1 MSLPSLSPLAPSL
14 PELIAQLLEPIS
26 DEAPCGQDLRYEP
39 EFDQLREL
47 RREDD
52 TSLPTGVWQSSIKRA
67 QWPEQA
73 KLASRL
79 LLERSKDLMLSAWL
93 GEAWLHLDGLEGLPG
108 SLALVA
114 GLCER
119 YPEQLHPQA
128 EEGDQSWRVIPLE
141 WLARRYSEILL
152 TRVPLFDTRTSEF
165 ADFCLDDWRR
175 LQVQQV
181 MVNDTKAAKTSAE
194 AARNEQKKLTEQIRA
209 TPLSFWLRSQGS
221 LLLSLQH
228 LQRLEDWSDAYL
240 GNQAPGYKS
249 LRGIIEALLTLVQEF
264 IAMHPRQPTQAPV
277 EPPQVQAPQNT
288 LEPEP
293 APAQQALREPV
304 SREEAYRQL
313 LLIAEYL
320 ARTEPHSP
328 VPYLIRRGVEWGNK
342 PLSELLG
349 ELISA
354 DAESRRLWTLLGVL

>member
-1 MSLPSLSPLAPSL
+1 MPISPL
-14 PELIAQLLEPIS
+14 PELVTQLLEPLGAES
-26 DEAPCGQDLRYEP
+26 PCGQDLRYET
-39 EFDQLREL
+39 EYDQLREL

-67 QWPEQA
+67 QWPELER
-73 KLASRL
+73 LATTL
-79 LLERSKDLMLSAWL
+79 LLERSKDLMISAWL
-93 GEAWLHLDGLEGLPG
+93 GEAWLHLAGLEGLPG
-108 SLALVA
+108 SLALVT

-141 WLARRYSEILL
+141 WLARRYSEVLL
-152 TRVPLFDTRTSEF
+152 TRVPLFDGREQAF
-165 ADFCLDDWRR
+165 AGFCLDDWQR
-175 LQVQQV
+175 LQRQQV
-181 MVNDTKAAKTSAE
+181 LVNDSKNAKASAE
-194 AARNEQKKLTEQIRA
+194 AARTDQKKVAELIRA
-209 TPLSFWLRSQGS
+209 TPLSFWLHRQGS
-221 LLLSLQH
+221 LMLSLQH
-228 LQRLEDWSDAYL
+228 LQRLEAWSDEYL
-240 GNQAPGYKS
+240 GNAAPSYKS
-249 LRGIIEALLTLVQEF
+249 LQDVMQALLALVEEF
-264 IAMHPRQPTQAPV
+264 IAMHPQQPTVAPV
-277 EPPQVQAPQNT
+277 QASPAVTTPTAAPQA
-288 LEPEP
+288 
-293 APAQQALREPV
+293 APAQVFQEPA

-313 LLIAEYL
+313 LVIAGYL

>member
-1 MSLPSLSPLAPSL
+1 MPSTAL
-14 PELIAQLLEPIS
+14 PELIDRLLAPIS
-26 DEAPCGQDLRYEP
+26 DEAPCGLDLRYER
-39 EFDQLREL
+39 EFDQAREL

-67 QWPEQA
+67 QWPELE
-73 KLASRL
+73 KLTTSL

-93 GEAWLHLDGLEGLPG
+93 GEAWLHQDGLEGLPG

-119 YPEQLHPQA
+119 YPEHLHPQA
-128 EEGDQSWRVIPLE
+128 EDGDQSWRVIPLE
-141 WLARRYSEILL
+141 WLARRYTEVLL
-152 TRVPLFDTRTSEF
+152 TRVPLLDPRNGEFDGV
-165 ADFCLDDWRR
+165 CLDAWRR

-181 MVNDTKAAKTSAE
+181 LANDSKGAKTSAE
-194 AARNEQKKLTEQIRA
+194 TARSEQKKLTEQIRA

-221 LLLSLQH
+221 LLLSIQH
-228 LQRLEDWSDAYL
+228 LQRLEAWSDLYL
-240 GNQAPGYKS
+240 GAQAPGFKA
-249 LRGIIEALLTLVQEF
+249 LQDVIEALLTLVQEF
-264 IAMHPRQPTQAPV
+264 IAMHPRHSTEAPV
-277 EPPQVQAPQNT
+277 ETTPEVASSPADVAAAPQVFR
-288 LEPEP
+288 EP
-293 APAQQALREPV
+293 A

>member
-1 MSLPSLSPLAPSL
+1 MPSTPL
-14 PELIAQLLEPIS
+14 PELIDRLLEPIS
-26 DEAPCGQDLRYEP
+26 SEAPCGQDLRYER
-39 EFDQLREL
+39 EFDQAREL

-67 QWPEQA
+67 QWPELE
-73 KLASRL
+73 KLTTSL

-93 GEAWLHLDGLEGLPG
+93 GEAWLHQDGLEGLPG

-128 EEGDQSWRVIPLE
+128 EDGDQSWRVIPLE
-141 WLARRYSEILL
+141 WLARRYTEVLL
-152 TRVPLFDTRTSEF
+152 TRVPLLEPRNGEFDGL
-165 ADFCLDDWRR
+165 CLDAWRR

-181 MVNDTKAAKTSAE
+181 LVNDSKVAKTSAE
-194 AARNEQKKLTEQIRA
+194 NARGEQKKINEQIRA
-209 TPLSFWLRSQGS
+209 TPLSFWLHNQGS

-228 LQRLEDWSDAYL
+228 LQRLEAWSDAYL
-240 GNQAPGYKS
+240 GDQAPGFKG
-249 LRGIIEALLTLVQEF
+249 LQDVITALLTLVEEF
-264 IAMHPRQPTQAPV
+264 IAMHPRQSTEVPVETAPV
-277 EPPQVQAPQNT
+277 VASAPADVATAPQVFR
-288 LEPEP
+288 EP
-293 APAQQALREPV
+293 A

>member
-1 MSLPSLSPLAPSL
+1 MSLPSATLPDLIDQLLAP
-14 PELIAQLLEPIS
+14 IS
-26 DEAPCGQDLRYEP
+26 PDAPCGADLRYER
-39 EFDQLREL
+39 EFDQLRDL

-52 TSLPTGVWQSSIKRA
+52 ASLPTGVWQSTLKQA
-67 QWPEQA
+67 NWPAVET
-73 KLASRL
+73 LTTTL
-79 LLERSKDLMLSAWL
+79 LIERSKDLMLSAWL
-93 GEAWLHLDGLEGLPG
+93 GEAWLHLQGLDGLPG
-108 SLALVA
+108 SLALIA

-141 WLARRYSEILL
+141 WLVRRYSEVLL
-152 TRVPLFDTRTSEF
+152 TRVPLFGSHNS
-165 ADFCLDDWRR
+165 DFEAYNLETWRR

-181 MVNDTKAAKTSAE
+181 QVNDSKNAKASAE
-194 AARNEQKKLTEQIRA
+194 TARNEQKKLSEQVRA
-209 TPLSFWLRSQGS
+209 TPLAFWLRQQGN
-221 LLLSLQH
+221 LLLSQQH
-228 LQRLEDWSDAYL
+228 LQRLNAWSDTYL
-240 GNQAPGYKS
+240 GDQGPG
-249 LRGIIEALLTLVQEF
+249 LQPLQGIIQALLKLVQEF
-264 IAMHPRQPTQAPV
+264 IAMHPQKPAPVAPV
-277 EPPQVQAPQNT
+277 EAPVVEAQPVEEVPVVAQVFR
-288 LEPEP
+288 EP
-293 APAQQALREPV
+293 A

>member
-1 MSLPSLSPLAPSL
+1 MNQPSIPM
-14 PELIAQLLEPIS
+14 PELIDRLLAPIS
-26 DEAPCGQDLRYEP
+26 AEAPCGQDLRYEH
-39 EFDQLREL
+39 EFDQAREL

-67 QWPEQA
+67 QWPQLEQ
-73 KLASRL
+73 LTTSL

-93 GEAWLHLDGLEGLPG
+93 GEAWLHQDGLEGLPG

-128 EEGDQSWRVIPLE
+128 EDGDQSWRVIPLE
-141 WLARRYSEILL
+141 WLARRYSEVLL
-152 TRVPLFDTRTSEF
+152 TRVPLLDTRNGEF
-165 ADFCLDDWRR
+165 EDVCLDTWRR
-175 LQVQQV
+175 LQLQQV
-181 MVNDTKAAKTSAE
+181 LVNDSKVAKTSAE
-194 AARNEQKKLTEQIRA
+194 TARSEQKKLTEQIRA
-209 TPLSFWLRSQGS
+209 TPLSFWLRNQGS

-228 LQRLEDWSDAYL
+228 LQRLDAWSDAYL
-240 GNQAPGYKS
+240 GDQAPGFKA
-249 LRGIIEALLTLVQEF
+249 LQNVIEALLTLVEEF
-264 IAMHPRQPTQAPV
+264 IAMHPRQPNQPPV
-277 EPPQVQAPQNT
+277 EVPSVPVSIAVEAAAPEPQVFR
-288 LEPEP
+288 EP
-293 APAQQALREPV
+293 AN
-304 SREEAYRQL
+304 REEAYRQL

-328 VPYLIRRGVEWGNK
+328 VPYLIRRGVEWGSK

>member
-1 MSLPSLSPLAPSL
+1 MNMPSTPL
-14 PELIAQLLEPIS
+14 PELIDRLLEPIS
-26 DEAPCGQDLRYEP
+26 SEAPCGQDLRYER
-39 EFDQLREL
+39 EFDQAREL

-67 QWPEQA
+67 QWPELE
-73 KLASRL
+73 KLTTGL

-93 GEAWLHLDGLEGLPG
+93 GEAWLHQDGLEGLPG
-108 SLALVA
+108 SLALIA

-128 EEGDQSWRVIPLE
+128 EDGDQSWRVIPLE
-141 WLARRYSEILL
+141 WLARRYTEVLL
-152 TRVPLFDTRTSEF
+152 TRVPLLDPRNGEFDGL
-165 ADFCLDDWRR
+165 CLDAWRR

-181 MVNDTKAAKTSAE
+181 QTNDSKVAKTSAE
-194 AARNEQKKLTEQIRA
+194 NARSEQKKITEQIRA
-209 TPLSFWLRSQGS
+209 TPLSFWLHSQGS

-228 LQRLEDWSDAYL
+228 LQRLEAWSDAYL
-240 GNQAPGYKS
+240 GSQAPGFKG
-249 LRGIIEALLTLVQEF
+249 LQDVITALLTLVQEF
-264 IAMHPRQPTQAPV
+264 IAMHPRQSTEVPVEAAPV
-277 EPPQVQAPQNT
+277 VASGPADVVAAPQVFR
-288 LEPEP
+288 EP
-293 APAQQALREPV
+293 A

>member
-1 MSLPSLSPLAPSL
+1 MSLPSTTLPDLMDQLLAP
-14 PELIAQLLEPIS
+14 IS
-26 DEAPCGQDLRYEP
+26 AEAPCGVDLRYER
-39 EFDQLREL
+39 EYDQLRDL

-52 TSLPTGVWQSSIKRA
+52 ASLPTGVWQATLKRA
-67 QWPEQA
+67 NWPDVET
-73 KLASRL
+73 LTTSL

-93 GEAWLHLDGLEGLPG
+93 GEAWLHLHALDGLPG
-108 SLALVA
+108 SLALIA

-119 YPEQLHPQA
+119 FPEHLHPQA
-128 EEGDQSWRVIPLE
+128 EDGDQSWRVIPLE
-141 WLARRYSEILL
+141 WLVRRYSEVLL
-152 TRVPLFDTRTSEF
+152 TRVPLFGSRDH
-165 ADFCLDDWRR
+165 DFEAYTLEVWRR

-181 MVNDTKAAKTSAE
+181 QANDSKNAKVSAE
-194 AARNEQKKLTEQIRA
+194 AARNEQKKLNDQIRV
-209 TPLSFWLRSQGS
+209 TPLAFWLRNQGN

-228 LQRLEDWSDAYL
+228 LQRLDRWCDAFL
-240 GNQAPGYKS
+240 GDQAPG
-249 LRGIIEALLTLVQEF
+249 LRPLQDTIQALLKLVQEF
-264 IAMHPRQPTQAPV
+264 IAMHPQQPASPPPPV
-277 EPPQVQAPQNT
+277 EAPIAVAPPEDPAPTAQAFR
-288 LEPEP
+288 EP
-293 APAQQALREPV
+293 A

>member
-1 MSLPSLSPLAPSL
+1 MSLPLTTL
-14 PELIAQLLEPIS
+14 PELIDQLLAPIS
-26 DEAPCGQDLRYEP
+26 AEAPCGVDLRYER
-39 EFDQLREL
+39 EFDQLRDL

-52 TSLPTGVWQSSIKRA
+52 ASLPTGVWQSTLKRA
-67 QWPEQA
+67 NWPEVE
-73 KLASRL
+73 KLTTCL

-93 GEAWLHLDGLEGLPG
+93 GEAWLHLQALDGLPG
-108 SLALVA
+108 SLALIA

-119 YPEQLHPQA
+119 FPEHLHPQA
-128 EEGDQSWRVIPLE
+128 EDGDQSWRVIPLE
-141 WLARRYSEILL
+141 WLVRRYCEILL
-152 TRVPLFDTRTSEF
+152 TRVPLFGANNS
-165 ADFCLDDWRR
+165 DFEVYTLEVWRR
-175 LQVQQV
+175 LKVQQV
-181 MVNDTKAAKTSAE
+181 QANDSKGAKTSAE
-194 AARNEQKKLTEQIRA
+194 NARNEQKRLSEQIRA
-209 TPLSFWLRSQGS
+209 TPLAFWLRTQGS

-228 LQRLEDWSDAYL
+228 LQRLDAWSDAYL
-240 GNQAPGYKS
+240 GGQGPGFGP
-249 LRGIIEALLTLVQEF
+249 LQQTIEALLTLVQEF
-264 IAMHPRQPTQAPV
+264 IAMHPQQPT
-277 EPPQVQAPQNT
+277 
-288 LEPEP
+288 P
-293 APAQQALREPV
+293 APAPLETPVAVAQVVDEAPVAQVLREPA

>member
-1 MSLPSLSPLAPSL
+1 VSLPSTAVPDLIDQLLAP
-14 PELIAQLLEPIS
+14 IS
-26 DEAPCGQDLRYEP
+26 TEAPCGVDLRYER
-39 EFDQLREL
+39 EFDQLRDL

-52 TSLPTGVWQSSIKRA
+52 ASLPTGVWQSTLKRA
-67 QWPEQA
+67 NWPEVE
-73 KLASRL
+73 KLSTAL

-93 GEAWLHLDGLEGLPG
+93 GEAWLHLQALDGLPG
-108 SLALVA
+108 SLALIA

-119 YPEQLHPQA
+119 FPEHLHPQA

-141 WLARRYSEILL
+141 WLVRRYSEVLL
-152 TRVPLFDTRTSEF
+152 TRVPLFGTRNS
-165 ADFCLDDWRR
+165 DFEAYTLEVWRR
-175 LQVQQV
+175 LQIQQV
-181 MVNDTKAAKTSAE
+181 QVNDSKNAKSSAE
-194 AARNEQKKLTEQIRA
+194 TARSEQKKLSDQIRA
-209 TPLSFWLRSQGS
+209 TPLAFWLRTQGN

-228 LQRLEDWSDAYL
+228 LQRLDSWSDAYL
-240 GNQAPGYKS
+240 GEQGPG
-249 LRGIIEALLTLVQEF
+249 LRPLQDIIQALLKLVQEF
-264 IAMHPRQPTQAPV
+264 IAMHPQQPAAPAPV
-277 EPPQVQAPQNT
+277 VEAPVTLPQT
-288 LEPEP
+288 EEP
-293 APAQQALREPV
+293 APVAQAFREPAN
-304 SREEAYRQL
+304 REEAYRQL

>member
-1 MSLPSLSPLAPSL
+1 MNQPSTPL
-14 PELIAQLLEPIS
+14 PELITQLLEPIS
-26 DEAPCGQDLRYEP
+26 KEAPCGQDLRYEP
-39 EFDQLREL
+39 EFDRLREL

-67 QWPEQA
+67 QWPELE
-73 KLASRL
+73 KLATSL

-93 GEAWLHLDGLEGLPG
+93 GEAWLHQDGLDGLPG

-119 YPEQLHPQA
+119 YPEHLHPQA
-128 EEGDQSWRVIPLE
+128 EDGDLSWRVIPLE
-141 WLARRYSEILL
+141 WLARRYAEVLL
-152 TRVPLFDTRTSEF
+152 TRVPLFEPHNHEF
-165 ADFCLDDWRR
+165 DGFCLDAWRR
-175 LQVQQV
+175 LQLQQV
-181 MVNDTKAAKTSAE
+181 QGSDSKAAKTSAE
-194 AARNEQKKLTEQIRA
+194 NARNEQKKITEQIRA

-221 LLLSLQH
+221 LLLSQQH
-228 LQRLEDWSDAYL
+228 LQRLEVWSDAFL
-240 GNQAPGYKS
+240 GNQAPGFKA
-249 LRGIIEALLTLVQEF
+249 LQDVIDALLTLVQEF
-264 IAMHPRQPTQAPV
+264 IAMHPRKPTPAPPV
-277 EPPQVQAPQNT
+277 ETPVVAASSPSPTAASEVLAVPQVFS
-288 LEPEP
+288 EP
-293 APAQQALREPV
+293 AN
-304 SREEAYRQL
+304 REEAYRQL

-328 VPYLIRRGVEWGNK
+328 VPYLIKRGVEWGNK

>member
-1 MSLPSLSPLAPSL
+1 MSLPSTTLPDLIDQLLAP
-14 PELIAQLLEPIS
+14 IS
-26 DEAPCGQDLRYEP
+26 AEHPCGADLRYER
-39 EFDQLREL
+39 EFDQLRDL

-52 TSLPTGVWQSSIKRA
+52 TSLPTGVWQSAIKRA
-67 QWPEQA
+67 NWPEVE
-73 KLASRL
+73 KITTTL
-79 LLERSKDLMLSAWL
+79 LLERSKDLMLAAWL
-93 GEAWLHLDGLEGLPG
+93 GEAWLHLQGLDGLPG
-108 SLALVA
+108 SLALIA

-128 EEGDQSWRVIPLE
+128 EDGDQSWRVIPLE
-141 WLARRYSEILL
+141 WLVRRYSEILL
-152 TRVPLFDTRTSEF
+152 TRVPLFGTRNS
-165 ADFCLDDWRR
+165 DFEVYTLDVWRR

-181 MVNDTKAAKTSAE
+181 KANDSKNAKASSDI
-194 AARNEQKKLTEQIRA
+194 ARNEQKKLDEQIRV
-209 TPLSFWLRSQGS
+209 TPMAFWLRMQGN

-228 LQRLEDWSDAYL
+228 LQRVDAWSDAYL
-240 GNQAPGYKS
+240 GDQAPG
-249 LRGIIEALLTLVQEF
+249 LRPLQETIQASLTLVQEF
-264 IAMHPRQPTQAPV
+264 IAMHPQQPATPVVELEAPV
-277 EPPQVQAPQNT
+277 AVARPVEDVPATQV
-288 LEPEP
+288 
-293 APAQQALREPV
+293 LREPA

-313 LLIAEYL
+313 LLIAEFL

>member
-1 MSLPSLSPLAPSL
+1 MSLPSTAVPDLIDQLLAP
-14 PELIAQLLEPIS
+14 IS
-26 DEAPCGQDLRYEP
+26 TEAPCGVDLRYER
-39 EFDQLREL
+39 EFDQLRDL

-52 TSLPTGVWQSSIKRA
+52 ASLPTGVWQSTLKRA
-67 QWPEQA
+67 NWPEVE
-73 KLASRL
+73 KLTTAL

-93 GEAWLHLDGLEGLPG
+93 GEAWLHLQALDGLPG
-108 SLALVA
+108 SLALIA

-119 YPEQLHPQA
+119 FPEHLHPQA

-141 WLARRYSEILL
+141 WLVRRYSEVLL
-152 TRVPLFDTRTSEF
+152 TRVSLFGTRNS
-165 ADFCLDDWRR
+165 DFEACTLEVWRR
-175 LQVQQV
+175 LQIQQV
-181 MVNDTKAAKTSAE
+181 QVNDSKNAKSSAE
-194 AARNEQKKLTEQIRA
+194 TARSEQKKLSDQIRA
-209 TPLSFWLRSQGS
+209 TPLAFWLRTQGN

-228 LQRLEDWSDAYL
+228 LQRLDSWSDAYL
-240 GNQAPGYKS
+240 GEQGPG
-249 LRGIIEALLTLVQEF
+249 LRPLQDIIQALLKLVQEF
-264 IAMHPRQPTQAPV
+264 IAMHPQQPTAPAPV
-277 EPPQVQAPQNT
+277 VEAPVTLPQPEEPKPVAQVFR
-288 LEPEP
+288 EP
-293 APAQQALREPV
+293 A

>member
-1 MSLPSLSPLAPSL
+1 MSLPSLTLPDPIDQLLAP
-14 PELIAQLLEPIS
+14 IS
-26 DEAPCGQDLRYEP
+26 AEAPCGVDLRYER
-39 EFDQLREL
+39 EFDQLRDL

-52 TSLPTGVWQSSIKRA
+52 ASLPTGVWQSTLKRA
-67 QWPEQA
+67 NWPEVE
-73 KLASRL
+73 KLTTTL

-93 GEAWLHLDGLEGLPG
+93 GEAWLHLQGLDGLPG

-119 YPEQLHPQA
+119 YPVQLHPQA
-128 EEGDQSWRVIPLE
+128 EDGDQSWRVIPLE
-141 WLARRYSEILL
+141 WLVRRYREVLL
-152 TRVPLFDTRTSEF
+152 TRVSLFGVQNS
-165 ADFCLDDWRR
+165 DFEAYNLEAWRR
-175 LQVQQV
+175 LKVQQV
-181 MVNDTKAAKTSAE
+181 QVNDSKNAKTSAE
-194 AARNEQKKLTEQIRA
+194 AARNEQKKVSDQIRA
-209 TPLSFWLRSQGS
+209 TPLAFWLHQQGN
-221 LLLSLQH
+221 LLLSEQH
-228 LQRLEDWSDAYL
+228 LQRLQAWSDTYL
-240 GNQAPGYKS
+240 GEQGPGLRS
-249 LRGIIEALLTLVQEF
+249 LQEIIQALLTLVQEF
-264 IAMHPRQPTQAPV
+264 IAMHPQQPSQPLVVEAPGPV
-277 EPPQVQAPQNT
+277 AQSIEEAPAAQMFR
-288 LEPEP
+288 EP
-293 APAQQALREPV
+293 A

>member
-1 MSLPSLSPLAPSL
+1 MSLPSTTLPDLIDQLLAP
-14 PELIAQLLEPIS
+14 IS
-26 DEAPCGQDLRYEP
+26 ADAPCGVDLRYER
-39 EFDQLREL
+39 EFDQLRDL

-52 TSLPTGVWQSSIKRA
+52 ASLPTGVWQSTLKRA
-67 QWPEQA
+67 NWPDVE
-73 KLASRL
+73 KLTTTL

-93 GEAWLHLDGLEGLPG
+93 GEAWLHLQALDGLPG
-108 SLALVA
+108 SLALIA

-119 YPEQLHPQA
+119 FPEDLHPRA
-128 EEGDQSWRVIPLE
+128 EDGDQSWRVIPLE
-141 WLARRYSEILL
+141 WLVRRYSEVLL
-152 TRVPLFDTRTSEF
+152 TRVPLFGSRNS
-165 ADFCLDDWRR
+165 DFEAYTLEVWWR

-181 MVNDTKAAKTSAE
+181 QANDSKNAKTSAE
-194 AARNEQKKLTEQIRA
+194 TARNEQKKLNEQIRV
-209 TPLSFWLRSQGS
+209 TPLAFWLRTQGN

-228 LQRLEDWSDAYL
+228 LQRLDSWSDAYL
-240 GNQAPGYKS
+240 GDQAPG
-249 LRGIIEALLTLVQEF
+249 LRPLQEIIQALLKLVQEF
-264 IAMHPRQPTQAPV
+264 IAMHPQQPAPPSPEVDVPAAVAPSV
-277 EPPQVQAPQNT
+277 EEAPIAQVFR
-288 LEPEP
+288 EP
-293 APAQQALREPV
+293 AN
-304 SREEAYRQL
+304 REEAYRQL

>member
-1 MSLPSLSPLAPSL
+1 MNMPSTPL
-14 PELIAQLLEPIS
+14 PELIDRLLEPIS
-26 DEAPCGQDLRYEP
+26 SEAPCGQDLRYER
-39 EFDQLREL
+39 EFDQAREL

-67 QWPEQA
+67 QWPELE
-73 KLASRL
+73 KLTTSL

-93 GEAWLHLDGLEGLPG
+93 GEAWLHQDGLEGLPG

-128 EEGDQSWRVIPLE
+128 EDGDQSWRVIPLE
-141 WLARRYSEILL
+141 WLARRYTEVLL
-152 TRVPLFDTRTSEF
+152 TRVPLLDPRNGEFDGL
-165 ADFCLDDWRR
+165 CLDAWRR

-181 MVNDTKAAKTSAE
+181 QTNDSKVAKTSAE
-194 AARNEQKKLTEQIRA
+194 NARSEQKKITEQIRA
-209 TPLSFWLRSQGS
+209 TPLSFWLHSQGS

-228 LQRLEDWSDAYL
+228 LQRLEAWSDAYL
-240 GNQAPGYKS
+240 GNQAPGFKG
-249 LRGIIEALLTLVQEF
+249 LQDVITALLTLVQEF
-264 IAMHPRQPTQAPV
+264 IAMHPRQSTEVPVEAAPV
-277 EPPQVQAPQNT
+277 VASGPADVTAPPQVFR
-288 LEPEP
+288 EP
-293 APAQQALREPV
+293 A